1 MPRPL
6 RTPKLAYIQSF
17 CAVAKHGSIAAAVRA
32 EGSSLPTLSRHITAL
47 EADLGVTLFDRR
59 GDGLALTQTGVR
71 LFEHAEDVSKA
82 AARFAVAASGHD
94 DQIAGTVRITASRAV
109 ANFML
114 PDILANLGNAQP
126 DITVEVVATDA
137 SSNLLMREADI
148 AVRMFR
154 PTQANL
160 IAKKIGEL
168 QLAAFATTDYLA
180 SRGTPRSIEDLQ
192 DHDIIGEDADDR
204 TGAELRA
211 MGLPIGPDFF
221 RFKCDDPTVAWHM
234 VVAGC
239 GIGLGHIRLG
249 EADPKV
255 ERVLPEMPNLT
266 LPIWLTSHA
275 ELRTSARV
283 RIVFDFLANA
293 LSENLGSD

>member
-1 MPRPL
+1 
-6 RTPKLAYIQSF
+6 
-17 CAVAKHGSIAAAVRA
+17 
-32 EGSSLPTLSRHITAL
+32 
-47 EADLGVTLFDRR
+47 
-59 GDGLALTQTGVR
+59 
-71 LFEHAEDVSKA
+71 
-82 AARFAVAASGHD
+82 
-94 DQIAGTVRITASRAV
+94 
-109 ANFML
+109 ML
-114 PDILANLGNAQP
+114 PDILAKLGIAQP

-154 PTQANL
+154 PTQSNL

-180 SRGTPRSIEDLQ
+180 RRGTPRSIEDLQ

-249 EADPKV
+249 EANSKV
-255 ERVLPEMPNLT
+255 QRVLPEMPNLT

-283 RIVFDFLANA
+283 RIVFDFLADA
-293 LSENLGSD
+293 LAENLGPD

>member
-1 MPRPL
+1 
-6 RTPKLAYIQSF
+6 
-17 CAVAKHGSIAAAVRA
+17 
-32 EGSSLPTLSRHITAL
+32 
-47 EADLGVTLFDRR
+47 
-59 GDGLALTQTGVR
+59 
-71 LFEHAEDVSKA
+71 
-82 AARFAVAASGHD
+82 
-94 DQIAGTVRITASRAV
+94 
-109 ANFML
+109 
-114 PDILANLGNAQP
+114 
-126 DITVEVVATDA
+126 VVATDA

-160 IAKKIGEL
+160 ITKKIGEL

-180 SRGTPRSIEDLQ
+180 RRGTPRTIDDLQ
-192 DHDIIGEDADDR
+192 DHDIIGEDTDDR
-204 TGAELRA
+204 TGGELRA

-239 GIGLGHIRLG
+239 GIGLGHIQRG
-249 EADPKV
+249 AAEPKV
-255 ERVLPEMPNLT
+255 ERVLPDMPNLT

-283 RIVFDFLANA
+283 RVVFDFLADA
-293 LSENLGSD
+293 LTASLGPD